1 MNTLVKTDADPDTV
15 AGKTENGRVSKM
27 KIWQRNFT
35 IAQLNEFIPCTAMAA
50 LDIEFTE
57 FGDDYLKARMPVT
70 DNSSQPM
77 GYLHGGASALLAE
90 SVASMAGNM
99 CCELDYACLGQEF
112 NCNHLRS
119 ARIGDV
125 VEATAKPVHLG
136 RKTQVWQVDIV
147 NAGNGKLLCCAR
159 ITMFISQVENHRKPK
174 SEK

>member
-1 MNTLVKTDADPDTV
+1 
-15 AGKTENGRVSKM
+15 M

>member
-1 MNTLVKTDADPDTV
+1 
-15 AGKTENGRVSKM
+15 M

-112 NCNHLRS
+112 PSSMMRLQSRGS
-119 ARIGDV
+119 ASFCELMEIF
-125 VEATAKPVHLG
+125 
-136 RKTQVWQVDIV
+136 
-147 NAGNGKLLCCAR
+147 AGNDIFR
-159 ITMFISQVENHRKPK
+159 ISMVCVPPSTTLKGAGPCQ
-174 SEK
+174 